1 MDETR
6 NRVTDILQRL
16 DLSDTRQRDELMVL
30 VYDELRTL
38 AQRQLGRERA
48 GHTLQPTA
56 LVNEAYMRLFD
67 TQANGWESRAHFFG
81 VAARA
86 MRQVLVD
93 YARKRHAEKRGG
105 DLERVTLVTDI
116 AEAGNNA
123 TDVIDLHLA
132 LEKLSQNDEALARL
146 VELRF
151 FAGLT
156 LDEAADMLGVSRRKA
171 ANDWAVARLWLQR
184 ELGGS

>member
-1 MDETR
+1 MDDNR
-6 NRVTDILQRL
+6 ARVTQILQNL
-16 DLSDTRQRDELMVL
+16 DLTDPRQRDALVAL

-38 AQRQLGRERA
+38 AQRQLRNERVD
-48 GHTLQPTA
+48 HTLQPTA

-67 TQANGWESRAHFFG
+67 DKANGWESRAHFFG

-93 YARKRHAEKRGG
+93 YARKRQAAKRGG
-105 DLERVTLVTDI
+105 ELDRVTLVTDI
-116 AEAGNNA
+116 AEAGDNA

-132 LEKLSQNDEALARL
+132 LEKLAQNDDALARL

>member
-1 MDETR
+1 MSDNR
-6 NRVTDILQRL
+6 ARVTQILQRL
-16 DLSDTRQRDELMVL
+16 NPADAEQRDALVAL
-30 VYDELRTL
+30 VYDELREL
-38 AQRQLGRERA
+38 AQQQLRRERP

-67 TQANGWESRAHFFG
+67 DSANSWESRAHFFG

-105 DLERVTLVTDI
+105 DLHRVTLVTDI
-116 AEAGNNA
+116 AQAGESE
-123 TDVIDLHLA
+123 TDVLDIHRA
-132 LEKLSQNDEALARL
+132 LEKLSAHDEALGRL

-156 LDEAADMLGVSRRKA
+156 VDEAADTLGVSRRKA
-171 ANDWAVARLWLQR
+171 AKDWAVARMWLSR
-184 ELGGS
+184 ELG